1 MYQTCLPF
9 LLQFYNLCITLI
21 LLNEPKSF
29 FIMFGK
35 KICKYLMS
43 AIFLLVLSK
52 CDVYWQQYIVQIIC
66 EINVTGWKRES
77 QIIRHKQFNVVIL
90 ENHTPI
96 YYRENKDGNIMWL
109 CGDGWWYFPGLTAL
123 PAYSQLLLL
132 LAGHW
137 RLQTSKTGFNKC
149 LLLSTIIIILLQG

>member
-35 KICKYLMS
+35 KICKYFMS

-90 ENHTPI
+90 ENHMPI

-109 CGDGWWYFPGLTAL
+109 CGDGWWHFPGLTAL
-123 PAYSQLLLL
+123 PAYSTPVCCCWLGIEDFKQAKQGLTN
-132 LAGHW
+132 AY
-137 RLQTSKTGFNKC
+137 FF
-149 LLLSTIIIILLQG
+149 LLSS